1 MNMKKIK
8 LFLGCFIAMTLLY
21 ACFDDEGNYD
31 LSELATVGI
40 QLSYTQPSIGEE
52 YVIDPVIDYKGVDS
66 TEFGYTWVCDI
77 QDTWSDTICREK
89 MLRYTFTEIANYRIR
104 LVVEHVPTGALTTA
118 GIYVGS
124 RSRYSSGWTILS
136 EQNNQSILSYIRV
149 DEEEDNKIYTLFEN
163 IYTTFRGDEL
173 GTGPVRMGRHFSSE
187 SDQILVI
194 QESGA
199 VEIDG
204 LDFSKAI
211 TTREEFIGG
220 VYPAGFVPSQA
231 EYASRLE
238 AVLGTDG
245 NVYTR
250 INPNGNFQVC
260 QYNTLPAFNN
270 ARITMMHYGAYQGYI
285 YMYDELNHRMIGIC
299 DEPQAYTGMVINMKM
314 DPDGVNSENFTPL
327 DNMGEG
333 TQVMFIGSYN
343 VEGAGGRDF
352 VQVIKKGS
360 DYYFQTYKVFH
371 SNGSSLM
378 YAFDGTEELFVGN
391 SEVND
396 DSKYCMDGT
405 SYFYFT
411 SNNILYYWNRVNR
424 MEPFYTFQSKIIDIE
439 RYANGEDREEIGV
452 GLENGEFYIL
462 DASYEAISGQKEK
475 VLFKAEG
482 LGRVVDVQYKYGN
495 LSNFNK
501 ESRL

>member
-1 MNMKKIK
+1 
-8 LFLGCFIAMTLLY
+8 
-21 ACFDDEGNYD
+21 
-31 LSELATVGI
+31 
-40 QLSYTQPSIGEE
+40 
-52 YVIDPVIDYKGVDS
+52 
-66 TEFGYTWVCDI
+66 
-77 QDTWSDTICREK
+77 
-89 MLRYTFTEIANYRIR
+89 
-104 LVVEHVPTGALTTA
+104 
-118 GIYVGS
+118 
-124 RSRYSSGWTILS
+124 
-136 EQNNQSILSYIRV
+136 
-149 DEEEDNKIYTLFEN
+149 
-163 IYTTFRGDEL
+163 
-173 GTGPVRMGRHFSSE
+173 
-187 SDQILVI
+187 
-194 QESGA
+194 
-199 VEIDG
+199 
-204 LDFSKAI
+204 
-211 TTREEFIGG
+211 
-220 VYPAGFVPSQA
+220 
-231 EYASRLE
+231 
-238 AVLGTDG
+238 
-245 NVYTR
+245 
-250 INPNGNFQVC
+250 
-260 QYNTLPAFNN
+260 
-270 ARITMMHYGAYQGYI
+270 
-285 YMYDELNHRMIGIC
+285 
-299 DEPQAYTGMVINMKM
+299 MKM